1 MYQNEHGQLMCYY
14 FLIATFILAGT
25 ARHLIQHFRQSPKAQ
40 TALKKKYAMVS
51 SSEDPQT
58 INLIMDSKTQWNSA
72 YEMLQKLCN
81 HQFVVRLILND
92 ANVTPRQTAMHLELR
107 DNHWV
112 IIQKLVELL
121 EPMKVSRKAVRQQ
134 YK

>member
-1 MYQNEHGQLMCYY
+1 MLLFPHCHFFAG
-14 FLIATFILAGT
+14 AT
-25 ARHLIQHFRQSPKAQ
+25 RDLIQHFRQSPKALA
-40 TALKKKYAMVS
+40 ALKKKYAMIR
-51 SSEDPQT
+51 SSEDPKT
-58 INLIMDSKTQWNSA
+58 NLIMDCKTRCNST

-81 HQFVVRLILND
+81 HQFVVHLILND

-112 IIQKLVELL
+112 IIQKLVKLL
-121 EPMKVSRKAVRQQ
+121 EPLKVSRKAVCQQ